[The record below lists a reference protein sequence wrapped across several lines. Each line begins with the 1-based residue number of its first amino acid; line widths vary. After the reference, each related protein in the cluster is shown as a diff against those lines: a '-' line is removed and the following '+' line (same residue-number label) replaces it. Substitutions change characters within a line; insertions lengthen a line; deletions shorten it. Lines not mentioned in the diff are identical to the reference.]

1 MDFYS
6 MPRRQLQA
14 LCKQNRIPANITN
27 VAMADA
33 LQALHADGLLENAQ
47 EVLQDLTPFVPSS
60 RKASLRREAPA
71 PAPAVNFEAS
81 IEPREQPASPLPR
94 ARRVTVNAS
103 EIRRLAVE
111 GEENEKEEVEK
122 EAEATSMTVTKGSS
136 IKPPPRSTRRA
147 SKKND
152 IEAQE
157 EEPVDAMKTPA
168 RLTGRRTAAKAPVAV
183 EQEAAD
189 TVVSARVTT
198 RRNTRQS
205 TRATIEDSTTS
216 TVRRSSRIR
225 AKTDESG
232 FKMGSSFQEVEP
244 EQGIVISN
252 ALVEK
257 DDNGDKDC
265 DLAVVD
271 SDVPQNSLEEA
282 VIAPEAKEFPTIA
295 VVPEEEQLDKVEV
308 DDHCEKGCTL
318 VVVGA
323 NIQMHD
329 LEEDR
334 ITPNAEELGVV
345 KDELIVMPTEEAPEA
360 DVKEVSLQL
369 HLFPKNDE
377 DKPMDMITEKDD
389 LVEEIAPADEQFTN
403 VKEPMDMI
411 TEKDGLVD
419 EIVPEDEQF
428 TDVKKLRSGDTKDDS
443 DTNEDGG
450 IHGDQHQVVEVI
462 QESEVPETKC
472 DFEGSP
478 VQGLI
483 TSLENL
489 EITKD
494 LHLEDLAPKDDASEH
509 AADEHTHEID
519 ENFHLEDLSSEED
532 ETKHE
537 IPDATVY
544 SFIQN
549 QDSDTP
555 DCDSEV
561 ETIVEVIAVTKC
573 QLSGADNEDD
583 KQNEDFHL
591 EDLAPEDDETKHE
604 IPGATIDSF
613 IIQASDIPEKAKA
626 GEVIAVSVSDKE
638 NDQYSAELSTDVV
651 VNEDKKK
658 QNVQGNLD
666 LISLRKLKK
675 MYKEK
680 MSSNVDKVETKRQAL
695 NDVNQN
701 IVS

>member
-71 PAPAVNFEAS
+71 PAVNFEAS

-111 GEENEKEEVEK
+111 GEENGKEEVEK
-122 EAEATSMTVTKGSS
+122 EAVGEATSMTVTKCSS

-147 SKKND
+147 SRKND

-168 RLTGRRTAAKAPVAV
+168 RLTGRRTAAKTPVAV

-225 AKTDESG
+225 AKTDESA

-244 EQGIVISN
+244 EQGIEISN

-389 LVEEIAPADEQFTN
+389 LVEEIAPADEQFTT

-419 EIVPEDEQF
+419 EIVPEDEMVQHHE
-428 TDVKKLRSGDTKDDS
+428 DDS

-450 IHGDQHQVVEVI
+450 IHGNQHQVGEVI

-509 AADEHTHEID
+509 AADEHTNEID
-519 ENFHLEDLSSEED
+519 ENFHLEDLSPEDD

-537 IPDATVY
+537 IPDATVD

-555 DCDSEV
+555 DCDNEV
-561 ETIVEVIAVTKC
+561 ETIGEVIAVTKC

-626 GEVIAVSVSDKE
+626 GEVIAVTKCQLSVSDKE